1 MIVVLA
7 NAFFMLALLYFMCS
21 ETCKENKDNVV
32 LKEIRNRT
40 SSMQLSVKRI
50 SGLGKTQRLE
60 RHATHHFRN
69 PSMDAHLKGGA
80 GGEYNNNKNNKKAE
94 RTRKKNKT
102 KFASRGAEGRRMRS
116 RNEPARSPNSIAL
129 TVGKAAESARKGC
142 LCHGRCEQSVVQ

>member
-1 MIVVLA
+1 
-7 NAFFMLALLYFMCS
+7 MCS

-69 PSMDAHLKGGA
+69 PSMDAHLKEIELTAMAQQEEEQEG
-80 GGEYNNNKNNKKAE
+80 NTTTTKTIKKQ
-94 RTRKKNKT
+94 K
-102 KFASRGAEGRRMRS
+102 
-116 RNEPARSPNSIAL
+116 
-129 TVGKAAESARKGC
+129 
-142 LCHGRCEQSVVQ
+142 